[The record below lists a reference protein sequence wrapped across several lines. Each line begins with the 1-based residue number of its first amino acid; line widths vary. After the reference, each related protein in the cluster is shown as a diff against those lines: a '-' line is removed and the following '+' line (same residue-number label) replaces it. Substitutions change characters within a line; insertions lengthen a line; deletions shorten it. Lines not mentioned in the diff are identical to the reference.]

1 MVYAML
7 LQYQICDF
15 HTVSA
20 DQVRTLFEV
29 ALFHMQSTL
38 NAISLL
44 ATLHLVS
51 ARELHG
57 QSLQE
62 GAWIKHAV

>member
-7 LQYQICDF
+7 LQYRICDF

-20 DQVRTLFEV
+20 DQVRTLFEL
-29 ALFHMQSTL
+29 LFHMQSTL

-44 ATLHLVS
+44 AILHFVS

-62 GAWIKHAV
+62 GAWIEHAV